1 MYVLWTFLVLVSAVQ
16 CSPLSYSQA
25 MGRHS
30 KYRDRLEA
38 VLMQLKEDLT
48 TVRAGREELQNE
60 HYRRALRWSGSRVW
74 RRADSHL
81 RATLERQEWTF
92 ERIQHTFSPPGCD
105 FDAVLP
111 MPGGVSRTKMT
122 FATFAELA

>member
-1 MYVLWTFLVLVSAVQ
+1 
-16 CSPLSYSQA
+16 
-25 MGRHS
+25 
-30 KYRDRLEA
+30 
-38 VLMQLKEDLT
+38 MQLKEDLT